1 MKHEEMEKI
10 NSDFYSGLKMM
21 IERLEKVSKER
32 TLTLCEIAT
41 IADIMKDLS
50 KTHKNIVNVHHM
62 LSEKPIERY

>member
-21 IERLEKVSKER
+21 IEKLEKVSKEK
-32 TLTLCEIAT
+32 TLTLCEIGS

-50 KTHKNIVNVHHM
+50 KTHKNIVKVHYM
-62 LSEKPIERY
+62 LIEKPVERY

>member
-21 IERLEKVSKER
+21 IEKLEKVSKEK
-32 TLTLCEIAT
+32 TLTLCEIGC

-50 KTHKNIVNVHHM
+50 KTHKNIVKVHYM
-62 LSEKPIERY
+62 LMEKPVERY